1 MNLYFHVCIVSP
13 VIYFKYLDTSY
24 IASFDFFLI
33 LFSYTPM
40 LPSSGFN
47 KSMRCLVERE
57 NKAIFSQVYIMCQV
71 DQALV

>member
-13 VIYFKYLDTSY
+13 VIHFKYLDTSY

-47 KSMRCLVERE
+47 KSMWCLFERE
-57 NKAIFSQVYIMCQV
+57 NKAIFSQVCIMCQV
-71 DQALV
+71 DQPLV